1 MADANAAGGPTG
13 SSSSS
18 GNAGS
23 AAGEVPRLPS
33 RFPAASQ
40 PELVMQQQKDAF
52 FGAKLGA
59 QLGALVE
66 ALAGSRVLAGCRAE
80 VACLGE
86 LAYYGLTTLA
96 GRRTLGEE
104 YCDLLQVTDGAGFSG
119 GGGDGGGVCRCDVPP
134 GAMQSAALVAMRVLG
149 PLLRARVRVPTPEEA
164 AAIVAAAVAEE
175 QRGKMAGNGVD
186 DGDDGGG
193 GDGGGGDGGGGVGGE
208 GKEEKAGRGR
218 GGEGGA
224 VEVAEETPG
233 AAALRRRRQAQAA
246 AAAAAS
252 GGGAAAVLAL
262 ARFWAWL
269 SAVAQAPLRWL
280 LARRLTRG
288 ATQWALRQATS
299 PLGGILQLHV
309 ALFYLQGSFFSLTE
323 RLARVRRVGGAW
335 PASPPASYRVLGQLM
350 ALQTAVGAG
359 VQVRR
364 ALRARAEAAEAEE
377 TGAAPGSA
385 EALLPCKPDD
395 AEEETAGELT
405 CTLCLCPV
413 SEPAATPCG
422 HVFCWECIIS
432 WLHAKPECAFCRQAT
447 LPQQV
452 RCLYR
457 LP

>member
-1 MADANAAGGPTG
+1 MADANAAGGPAG
-13 SSSSS
+13 SSSGG

-23 AAGEVPRLPS
+23 AADEVPRLPS
-33 RFPAASQ
+33 RFPSASQ

-119 GGGDGGGVCRCDVPP
+119 GGDGGGVRRCDVPP

-175 QRGKMAGNGVD
+175 RRGKTTGND
-186 DGDDGGG
+186 DDDGGDD
-193 GDGGGGDGGGGVGGE
+193 GDGGGGGE
-208 GKEEKAGRGR
+208 EEEEEEEEEKEGQVR
-218 GGEGGA
+218 GGEGG
-224 VEVAEETPG
+224 EVAEETPA

-252 GGGAAAVLAL
+252 GGGAAVVLAL

-280 LARRLTRG
+280 LARRRTRG
-288 ATQWALRQATS
+288 ATLWALRQATS

-350 ALQTAVGAG
+350 ALQVAVGAG

-364 ALRARAEAAEAEE
+364 ALRAREEAAEAEE
-377 TGAAPGSA
+377 TGATPGSA